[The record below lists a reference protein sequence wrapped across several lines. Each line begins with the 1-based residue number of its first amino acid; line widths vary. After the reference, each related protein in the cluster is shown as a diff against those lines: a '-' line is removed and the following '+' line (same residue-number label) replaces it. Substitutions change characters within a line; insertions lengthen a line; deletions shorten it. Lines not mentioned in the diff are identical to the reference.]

1 MSSWN
6 FDARDTL
13 WIFSHTGINA
23 VNIDVALEARKRGM
37 KVIVYGSAAQ
47 TQGKKPRHS
56 CGKNLFELADLVV
69 DSCVPLTDASV
80 SLKNHFDKIGPVST
94 MAFVT
99 LVWMTVTTCAGI
111 LADRGVQLHIHPS
124 HNVPGDTTAME
135 RLNGCIEAYKKRSF
149 GL

>member
-1 MSSWN
+1 M
-6 FDARDTL
+6 
-13 WIFSHTGINA
+13 I
-23 VNIDVALEARKRGM
+23 LEPFYL
-37 KVIVYGSAAQ
+37 I
-47 TQGKKPRHS
+47 
-56 CGKNLFELADLVV
+56 LFYIPKSDFFEFQDFE
-69 DSCVPLTDASV
+69 SLTIQ
-80 SLKNHFDKIGPVST
+80 KNHFDKIGPVST